1 MSIKRVITDVLS
13 VGVVISYLELKHI
26 HYFSEQSEINNSIGS
41 VLILLLIL
49 PVISLTIR
57 VIDKVNEKANSNPV
71 MIRLESNRYDL
82 TWGLHE
88 SQTVTS
94 VVPLKELIGNN
105 PEILR
110 ETLRNM
116 LFEASKNLP
125 RLTPA
130 PLIIVNSMV
139 DLTKTEKEKL
149 HHIVDEIGGVKV
161 IVAVGN
167 QQTKEALMSA
177 TLPNLIK

>member
-1 MSIKRVITDVLS
+1 
-13 VGVVISYLELKHI
+13 
-26 HYFSEQSEINNSIGS
+26 
-41 VLILLLIL
+41 
-49 PVISLTIR
+49 
-57 VIDKVNEKANSNPV
+57 

-116 LFEASKNLP
+116 LVEASKNLP